1 MKKNIKTVALFFIVL
16 FSFICSYADT
26 FQSNQLNGDTTFIV
40 SPSIVKSELPK
51 HHNYHQSLTLKLF
64 MSQAKFDGKLKR
76 RDNGQSELFLTYE
89 QALDV
94 IRKIDN
100 LSLGMPKIIYLVG
113 WQYNGHD
120 SKYPAFFE
128 GNPLLKRKQDTSSL
142 QSLRWLM
149 KESSKYNTTISLH
162 INMLDAYEDSPL
174 WDEYVKNDII
184 AKNVDGSLR
193 GCEWGWPI
201 SYAQEWKTGYAKK
214 RIDSLCKLL
223 PIQLAGTIHIDAFH
237 TWAPVPVVDS
247 TGKTTINTKQK
258 GPISPYLNFTVQDE
272 TAAQKNI
279 FNYWASKGVDVTSES
294 VDFLRETAFEGYQPM
309 AWWFGG
315 LQHYLKWP
323 ASYYCGGQDNSDWGK
338 LFGTS
343 MHGEDIVKNDPIHLS
358 GFSKEFSSKTAVWH
372 YLNQLERKY
381 VVNSSNE
388 KSVHFSENVISS
400 IDKNGL
406 RIKQG
411 NVILVEDENVLIPAT
426 WLKKKSLLAYS
437 KNGYKNREW
446 LLPENWAPEKNV
458 TLSRVSMSGTTRIKT
473 VSVSS
478 GKIVL
483 TLAKDDMVLIEEK
496 LPDYQLV
503 WSDEFNTEG
512 VPDSSN
518 WNYEKGFVRNEELQW
533 YQPENASSKDGILTI
548 EVKKENKPNPF
559 YKSGSTN
566 WRTNRENI
574 EYTSACLISKGKQ
587 SWKYG
592 RFEMRARI
600 DISKGMWP
608 AWWTLGVEK
617 PWPANGEIDIME
629 YYRGKLL
636 ANVACLGN
644 NKKPEWFSN
653 TFSTDSLGA
662 SYWSGRFHTWRMDW
676 TEEYIALYLD
686 DQLLNKVNL
695 DKLENKD
702 GSGFNPFK
710 QPHYMLLNFAIG
722 GMNGGD
728 PSSTNFPRKF
738 EVDYVRVFQM
748 KNGFE

>member
-1 MKKNIKTVALFFIVL
+1 MKTITLFFFMVY
-16 FSFICSYADT
+16 FAMNSFADT
-26 FQSNQLNGDTTFIV
+26 FYSQNSNGDTTFIRAM
-40 SPSIVKSELPK
+40 PTIKSKLLR
-51 HHNYHQSLTLKLF
+51 HHNYHQTLTLKLF
-64 MSQAKFDGKLKR
+64 LSQARFDGKLKR

-120 SKYPAFFE
+120 SKYPAFFD
-128 GNPLLKRKQDTSSL
+128 GNPLLKRKQDSSSL
-142 QSLRWLM
+142 QSLTWLM
-149 KESSKYNTTISLH
+149 KESSKFNTTISLH

-193 GCEWGWPI
+193 ACEWGWPI
-201 SYAQEWKTGYAKK
+201 SYAQEWKTGYAQK

-223 PIQLAGTIHIDAFH
+223 PIQVAGTIHIDAFH

-247 TGKTTINTKQK
+247 TGKTTIDIKQK

-279 FNYWASKGVDVTSES
+279 FNYWASKGIDVTSES

-315 LQHYLKWP
+315 LQNYLKWP

-343 MHGEDIVKNDPIHLS
+343 MHGEDIVKNDPIDLS
-358 GFSKEFSSKTAVWH
+358 GFQKEFSTKTAVWY
-372 YLNQLERKY
+372 YLNQLEKKFI
-381 VVNSSNE
+381 VNSTNE
-388 KSVHFSENVISS
+388 KSVHFSENVFSS

-411 NVILVEDENVLIPAT
+411 DVLLVEDGNVLIPAT

-437 KNGYKNREW
+437 KNGYKNKEW
-446 LLPENWAPEKNV
+446 VLPETWSSEKNV
-458 TLSRVSMSGTTRIKT
+458 NLFLVSMNGKSRIKST
-473 VSVSS
+473 PVSS

-483 TLAKDDMVLIEEK
+483 SLAKDEMILIEEN
-496 LPDYQLV
+496 LPNYQLV
-503 WSDEFNTEG
+503 WSDEFNTDG

-518 WNYEKGFVRNEELQW
+518 WTYEKGFVRNEELQW
-533 YQPENASSKDGILTI
+533 YQPENASCKDGILTI
-548 EVKKENKPNPF
+548 EVKKENKPNPS
-559 YKSGSTN
+559 YKTGSTS
-566 WRTNRENI
+566 WKTSRENI
-574 EYTSACLISKGKQ
+574 EFTSACLISKGKQ
-587 SWKYG
+587 TWKYG
-592 RFEMRARI
+592 RFEMRAKI

-608 AWWTLGVEK
+608 AWWTLGVDK

-644 NKKPEWFSN
+644 NKKPEWFTN
-653 TFSTDSLGA
+653 IFSTDSLGA
-662 SYWSGRFHTWRMDW
+662 SNWSSRFHTWRMDW
-676 TEEYIALYLD
+676 TEECIELYLD
-686 DQLLNKVNL
+686 DQLMNKVSL

-728 PSSTNFPRKF
+728 PSNTTFPRKF
-738 EVDYVRVFQM
+738 EVDYVRVYEM
-748 KNGFE
+748 KNAQQSNR